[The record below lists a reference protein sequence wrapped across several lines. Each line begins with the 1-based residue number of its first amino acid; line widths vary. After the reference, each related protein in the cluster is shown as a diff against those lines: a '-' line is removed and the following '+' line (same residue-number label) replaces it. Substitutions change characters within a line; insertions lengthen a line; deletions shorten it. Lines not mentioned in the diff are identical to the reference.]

1 MKGFPNIQNRD
12 NEYLIMNAQSCLN
25 PGKRNPTKIRDVDR
39 EFTKHL
45 NFNPIQDGSF

>member
-12 NEYLIMNAQSCLN
+12 YECLIWCLAMFESCKQKSN
-25 PGKRNPTKIRDVDR
+25 NVDR